1 MYDFLL
7 FVHVLSAFMLMA
19 VVVMYTAWALHAP
32 APPRLVLLA
41 EILWGIGGAGT
52 LIFGVW
58 LVFNVD
64 GYGILDGWVIA
75 ALVLWAL
82 SAEAHRRAYT
92 AIRPTA
98 GIDGAVIAPD
108 DAAMARW
115 SAVRAALVLLLL
127 LVMIFK
133 PGA

>member
-7 FVHVLSAFMLMA
+7 FVHVLAAFCLMA
-19 VVVMYTAWALHAP
+19 VVVMYTAWAMHAP

-58 LVFNVD
+58 LVFNVE
-64 GYGILDGWVIA
+64 GYGILDGWIIA

-98 GIDGAVIAPD
+98 GVDGTVVAPD
-108 DAAMARW
+108 DIAMARW
-115 SAVRAALVLLLL
+115 SAVRAIIVLALLF
-127 LVMIFK
+127 VMIFK
-133 PGA
+133 PGV

>member
-7 FVHVLSAFMLMA
+7 FVHVLAAFFLMA
-19 VVVMYTAWALHAP
+19 VVVMYTAWATGAT

-58 LVFNVD
+58 LVFNVE
-64 GYGILDGWVIA
+64 GYGILDGWIIA

-82 SAEAHRRAYT
+82 SAEVHRRAYT
-92 AIRPTA
+92 AIRPTT
-98 GIDGAVIAPD
+98 GIDGEVVAPD
-108 DAAMARW
+108 DVAMARW
-115 SAVRAALVLLLL
+115 SAVRAAIVLALLI
-127 LVMIFK
+127 VMIFK
-133 PGA
+133 PGV

>member
-1 MYDFLL
+1 VYDFLL
-7 FVHVLSAFMLMA
+7 FVHVLAAFCLMA
-19 VVVMYTAWALHAP
+19 VVVMYTAWTLGAA
-32 APPRLVLLA
+32 APPRLVVVA

-58 LVFNVD
+58 LVFNVE
-64 GYGILDGWVIA
+64 GYDILDGWIIA

-98 GIDGAVIAPD
+98 GIDGVVVAAD
-108 DAAMARW
+108 DVAMARW
-115 SAVRAALVLLLL
+115 SAIRALLVLLLL
-127 LVMIFK
+127 IVMIFK
-133 PGA
+133 PGV

>member
-7 FVHVLSAFMLMA
+7 FVHVLAAFCLMV
-19 VVVMYTAWALHAP
+19 VVVMYSAWALGAS

-58 LVFNVD
+58 LVFDVN
-64 GYGILDGWVIA
+64 GYGILDGWIIA
-75 ALVLWAL
+75 ALVLWAV

-108 DAAMARW
+108 EIAMARW
-115 SAVRAALVLLLL
+115 SAIRAALVLALLI
-127 LVMIFK
+127 VMIFK
-133 PGA
+133 PGV

>member
-7 FVHVLSAFMLMA
+7 FVHVLAAFCLMA

-64 GYGILDGWVIA
+64 GYGILDGWIIA

-98 GIDGAVIAPD
+98 GVDGTVVAPD
-108 DAAMARW
+108 DIAMARW
-115 SAVRAALVLLLL
+115 SAVRAAIVLALLF
-127 LVMIFK
+127 VMIFK